1 MLRPIRTLAAAA
13 AALALVSACNSAS
26 PNGDTNGDTK
36 GAAQGGAGGTSASS
50 RGVSADSIKVGGI
63 VSMTSASG
71 YSKKDTD
78 LGAKARYLRANAEG
92 GVHGRKIDYLGAE
105 DDGQDPAKNLAAARK
120 LVQQDKV
127 FAVAPMSSV
136 AFSGADFLE
145 QEKVPTFGWGTLP
158 SFCGPAH
165 MYGFNGCLV
174 PSPGGTLNQT
184 WPEGIGQLLGGA
196 RGKSV
201 AIIANDSDAGKFGI
215 RTFQQG
221 FTSAGFAVS
230 YAKASVPATAV
241 PNDWSAY
248 VKEILS
254 SNGGKAPDAVV
265 SVMQTPN
272 NIGLFTALKRSGYK
286 GLLSDPTDYDP
297 GLLAKD
303 ATRQALDGVHVLLQ
317 FQPFESVD
325 PKMTQFKA
333 DIKAAAGGQDVPL
346 SMHMLT
352 GYMSADLFVSIAQKA
367 GRDLSVA
374 SFQAAAQGFSDT
386 GTLVGDRAEPK
397 GQKES
402 FGCGALVQLK
412 GGAYEVS
419 VPFKCY
425 EPIPFT

>member
-26 PNGDTNGDTK
+26 NSASPDK
-36 GAAQGGAGGTSASS
+36 PGAAGNS
-50 RGVSADSIKVGGI
+50 RGVTKDSIKVGGL

-71 YSKKDTD
+71 YSKKATD
-78 LGAKARYLRANAEG
+78 LGAKARYMRANAEG
-92 GVHGRKIDYLGAE
+92 GINGRKIDYIGAE

-127 FAVAPMSSV
+127 FAVSPMSSV
-136 AFSGADFLE
+136 TFTGADFLE

-158 SFCGPAH
+158 SFCGPKYI
-165 MYGFNGCLV
+165 YGFNGCLV
-174 PSPGGTLNQT
+174 PTPGGTINQT
-184 WPEGIGQLLGGA
+184 WPEGIGQILGGA
-196 RGKSV
+196 AGKSV
-201 AIIANDSDAGKFGI
+201 AIIANDSDAGKFGV

-221 FTSAGFAVS
+221 FASAGFKVS
-230 YAKASVPATAV
+230 YAKASVPGTAV
-241 PNDWSAY
+241 PSDWSAY
-248 VKEILS
+248 VKEILE
-254 SNGGKAPDAVV
+254 SNDGKAPDAVV

-272 NIGLFTALKRSGYK
+272 NIGLFTSLKRSGYK

-303 ATRQALDGVHVLLQ
+303 ATKQALDGVHVLLQ
-317 FQPFESVD
+317 FEPFESEN
-325 PKMTQFKA
+325 PKMAQFKA
-333 DIKAAAGGQDVPL
+333 DIKAASGGLDVPL
-346 SMHMLT
+346 NMHMMT

-367 GRDLSVA
+367 GKDLTVE

-386 GTLVGDRAEPK
+386 ATLVGNRAEPK
-397 GQKES
+397 GQKDS

-412 GGAYEVS
+412 NGAYEVS

-425 EPIPFT
+425 EPIPFK

>member
-26 PNGDTNGDTK
+26 NSSSPRTSDA
-36 GAAQGGAGGTSASS
+36 GAAANF
-50 RGVSADSIKVGGI
+50 RGVSDRSIKVGGI

-78 LGAKARYLRANAEG
+78 LGAKARYMRANAEG
-92 GVHGRKIDYLGAE
+92 GIYGRTIEYLGAE
-105 DDGQDPAKNLAAARK
+105 DDGQDPAKNMAAARK

-127 FAVAPMSSV
+127 FAISPMSSV
-136 AFSGADFLE
+136 TFSGADFLE

-158 SFCGPAH
+158 SFCGPKYI
-165 MYGFNGCLV
+165 YGFNGCLV

-184 WPEGIGQLLGGA
+184 WPEGIAQILGQA
-196 RGKSV
+196 EGKSV
-201 AIIANDSDAGKFGI
+201 AVIANDSDAGKFGI

-221 FTSAGFAVS
+221 FASAGFKVA

-241 PNDWSAY
+241 PSDWSAY
-248 VKEILS
+248 VKEILE
-254 SNGGKAPDAVV
+254 SNDGKAPDAVV

-303 ATRQALDGVHVLLQ
+303 ATKQALDGVHVLLQ
-317 FQPFESVD
+317 FEPFESTS
-325 PKMTQFKA
+325 PAMTRFKA
-333 DIKAAAGGQDVPL
+333 DIKAASGGQDVPL
-346 SMHMLT
+346 NMHMLT

-367 GRDLSVA
+367 GKDLTVTH
-374 SFQAAAQGFSDT
+374 FQNAAQSFSDT

-397 GQKES
+397 GQKDS

-412 GGAYEVS
+412 NGAYEVS
-419 VPFKCY
+419 VPFKCHA
-425 EPIPFT
+425 PIPFK

>member
-26 PNGDTNGDTK
+26 TNGASA
-36 GAAQGGAGGTSASS
+36 GGPGGASGIS

-63 VSMTSASG
+63 VSMTSAGG

-78 LGAKARYLRANAEG
+78 LGARARYLRANAEG
-92 GVHGRKIDYLGAE
+92 GVHGRRIDYLGAE

-127 FAVAPMSSV
+127 FAVSPMSSV
-136 AFSGADFLE
+136 TFSGADFLE

-158 SFCGPAH
+158 SFCGPRH
-165 MYGFNGCLV
+165 IYGFNGCLV

-184 WPEGIGQLLGGA
+184 WPEGIAQVLGGA
-196 RGKSV
+196 SGRSV

-221 FTSAGFAVS
+221 FASAGFRVA

-241 PNDWSAY
+241 PSDWSAY
-248 VKEILS
+248 VKEILAAD
-254 SNGGKAPDAVV
+254 GGKAPDAVI
-265 SVMQTPN
+265 SVMQTPG
-272 NIGLFTALKRSGYK
+272 NIGLFTALKRSGYQ

-303 ATRQALDGVHVLLQ
+303 ATRQALDGVYVLLQ
-317 FQPFESVD
+317 FQPFESAD
-325 PKMTQFKA
+325 PKMAQFKA
-333 DIKAAAGGQDVPL
+333 DIKAASGGQEVPL

-352 GYMSADLFVSIAQKA
+352 GYMSADLFLSIAHEA
-367 GRDLSVA
+367 GKDLTVE

-386 GTLVGDRAEPK
+386 GTLVGDRALPK
-397 GQKES
+397 GQKDS
-402 FGCGALVQLK
+402 FGCGALVRLTN
-412 GGAYEVS
+412 GAYEVA
-419 VPFKCY
+419 VPFSCH

>member
-1 MLRPIRTLAAAA
+1 MLRPIRALAAAA
-13 AALALVSACNSAS
+13 AALALVCACNSAS
-26 PNGDTNGDTK
+26 GGSLPGKPGD
-36 GAAQGGAGGTSASS
+36 AAAT
-50 RGVSADSIKVGGI
+50 RGVSAGSIKVGGI

-78 LGAKARYLRANAEG
+78 LGARARYLRANAEG
-92 GVHGRKIDYLGAE
+92 GINGRTIDYIGAE
-105 DDGQDPAKNLAAARK
+105 DDGQDPGKNLAAARK

-136 AFSGADFLE
+136 TFSGADFLE

-158 SFCGPAH
+158 SFCGPQYI
-165 MYGFNGCLV
+165 YGFNGCLV

-184 WPEGIGQLLGGA
+184 WPEGIGQVLGGA
-196 RGKSV
+196 KGKSV

-221 FTSAGFAVS
+221 FAGAGFEVA

-241 PNDWSAY
+241 PSDWSAY
-248 VKEILS
+248 VKDILAS
-254 SNGGKAPDAVV
+254 DGGEAPDAVV

-272 NIGLFTALKRSGYK
+272 NIGLFTALKRAGYR

-297 GLLAKD
+297 ALLAKD
-303 ATRQALDGVHVLLQ
+303 TTRQALDGVHVLLQ
-317 FQPFESVD
+317 FEPFESANPRMD
-325 PKMTQFKA
+325 QFKA
-333 DIKAAAGGQDVPL
+333 DIKAASGGREIPL

-352 GYMSADLFVSIAQKA
+352 GYMSADLFVSIALKA
-367 GRDLSVA
+367 GKDLTVA
-374 SFQAAAQGFSDT
+374 HFQNAARSFSDT

-402 FGCGALVQLK
+402 FGCGALVRLK
-412 GGAYEVS
+412 DGAYEVS

-425 EPIPFT
+425 EPVPFK

>member
-1 MLRPIRTLAAAA
+1 MLRPIRALAAAA

-26 PNGDTNGDTK
+26 NGSRPGESGD
-36 GAAQGGAGGTSASS
+36 AAGTT
-50 RGVSADSIKVGGI
+50 RGVSAASIKVGGI

-78 LGAKARYLRANAEG
+78 LGARARYLRANAEG
-92 GVHGRKIDYLGAE
+92 GINGRTIDYVGAE
-105 DDGQDPAKNLAAARK
+105 NDGQDPGKNLAAARK

-136 AFSGADFLE
+136 TFSGADFLE

-158 SFCGPAH
+158 SFCGPQYI
-165 MYGFNGCLV
+165 YGFNGCLV

-184 WPEGIGQLLGGA
+184 WPEGIGQVLGGA
-196 RGKSV
+196 KGKSV

-221 FTSAGFAVS
+221 FAAAGFEVA
-230 YAKASVPATAV
+230 YAKASVPGTAV
-241 PNDWSAY
+241 PSDWSAY
-248 VKEILS
+248 VKDILGS
-254 SNGGKAPDAVV
+254 DGGKAPDAVV

-272 NIGLFTALKRSGYK
+272 NIGLFTALKRAGYR

-297 GLLAKD
+297 ALLAKD
-303 ATRQALDGVHVLLQ
+303 TTKQALDGVHVLLQ
-317 FQPFESVD
+317 FEPFESANPRMD
-325 PKMTQFKA
+325 QFKA
-333 DIKAAAGGQDVPL
+333 DIKAASGGREVPL
-346 SMHMLT
+346 NMHMLT
-352 GYMSADLFVSIAQKA
+352 GYMAADLFVSIALKA
-367 GRDLSVA
+367 GKDLTVA
-374 SFQAAAQGFSDT
+374 HFQNAAQSFSDT

-402 FGCGALVQLK
+402 FGCGALVRLK
-412 GGAYEVS
+412 NGAYEVS

-425 EPIPFT
+425 EPIPFK

>member
-26 PNGDTNGDTK
+26 NSASTDKP
-36 GAAQGGAGGTSASS
+36 GAAGNS
-50 RGVSADSIKVGGI
+50 RGVTADSIKVGGL

-71 YSKKDTD
+71 YSKKATD
-78 LGAKARYLRANAEG
+78 LGAKARYARANAEG
-92 GVHGRKIDYLGAE
+92 GINGRKIDYIGAE

-127 FAVAPMSSV
+127 FAVSPMSSV
-136 AFSGADFLE
+136 TFTGADFLE

-158 SFCGPAH
+158 SFCGPKYI
-165 MYGFNGCLV
+165 YGFNGCLV
-174 PSPGGTLNQT
+174 PTPGGTINQT
-184 WPEGIGQLLGGA
+184 WPEGIGQVLGGA
-196 RGKSV
+196 AGKSV
-201 AIIANDSDAGKFGI
+201 AIIANDSDAGKFGV

-221 FTSAGFAVS
+221 FASAGFKVA
-230 YAKASVPATAV
+230 YAKASVPGTAV
-241 PNDWSAY
+241 PSDWSAY
-248 VKEILS
+248 VKEILQ
-254 SNGGKAPDAVV
+254 SNDGKAPDAVV

-303 ATRQALDGVHVLLQ
+303 ATKQALDGVHVLLQ
-317 FQPFESVD
+317 FEPFESTN
-325 PKMTQFKA
+325 PKMAQFKA
-333 DIKAAAGGQDVPL
+333 DIKAASGGLDVPL
-346 SMHMLT
+346 NMHMLT

-367 GRDLSVA
+367 GKDLTVE

-386 GTLVGDRAEPK
+386 DTLVGNRAEPK
-397 GQKES
+397 GQKDS

-412 GGAYEVS
+412 NGAYEVS

-425 EPIPFT
+425 EPIPFK

>member
-26 PNGDTNGDTK
+26 HHTDPGGKPGPAGD
-36 GAAQGGAGGTSASS
+36 S
-50 RGVSADSIKVGGI
+50 RGVTADSIKVGGI
-63 VSMTSASG
+63 VSMTSAGG

-92 GVHGRKIDYLGAE
+92 GIHGRRIDYLGAE
-105 DDGQDPAKNLAAARK
+105 DDGQDPAKNMAAARK

-127 FAVAPMSSV
+127 FAVSPMSSV
-136 AFSGADFLE
+136 TFSGADFLE

-158 SFCGPAH
+158 SFCGPKYI
-165 MYGFNGCLV
+165 YGFNGCLV
-174 PSPGGTLNQT
+174 PTPGGTLNQT
-184 WPEGIGQLLGGA
+184 WPEGIGAVLGGA
-196 RGKSV
+196 QGKSV

-221 FTSAGFAVS
+221 FTSAGFTVS
-230 YAKASVPATAV
+230 YAKASVPGTAV
-241 PNDWSAY
+241 PSDWSAY
-248 VKEILS
+248 VKDILQ

-303 ATRQALDGVHVLLQ
+303 ATKQALDGVHVLLQ
-317 FQPFESVD
+317 FEPFESD
-325 PKMTQFKA
+325 SPEMARFKA
-333 DIKAAAGGQDVPL
+333 DIKAAAGGQEVPL
-346 SMHMLT
+346 SLHMMT

-367 GRDLSVA
+367 GKDLTVE

-386 GTLVGDRAEPK
+386 ATLVGDRAEPK
-397 GQKES
+397 GQKDS

-412 GGAYEVS
+412 DGAYGVS

-425 EPIPFT
+425 EPIPFK

>member
-1 MLRPIRTLAAAA
+1 MSRPIRALAAAA
-13 AALALVSACNSAS
+13 AVLALVSACNSAS
-26 PNGDTNGDTK
+26 TSNQTMPGKSGDAP
-36 GAAQGGAGGTSASS
+36 GAQ
-50 RGVSADSIKVGGI
+50 RGVTDKTIKVGGI

-92 GVHGRKIDYLGAE
+92 GVHGRTIDYIGAE
-105 DDGQDPAKNLAAARK
+105 DDGQDPGKNLAAARK

-136 AFSGADFLE
+136 TFSGADFLE

-158 SFCGPAH
+158 SFCGPKYI
-165 MYGFNGCLV
+165 YGFNGCLV

-184 WPEGIGQLLGGA
+184 WPEGIAKLLGGA
-196 RGKSV
+196 GGKSV
-201 AIIANDSDAGKFGI
+201 AVIANDSDAGKFGI

-221 FTSAGFAVS
+221 FAAAGFTVS

-241 PNDWSAY
+241 PSDWSAY
-248 VKEILS
+248 VKEIMEAG
-254 SNGGKAPDAVV
+254 GGKAPDAVV

-272 NIGLFTALKRSGYK
+272 NIGLFTALKRAGYK

-303 ATRQALDGVHVLLQ
+303 ATRQALEGVHVLLQ
-317 FQPFESVD
+317 FEPFESD
-325 PKMTQFKA
+325 GPKMKQFKA
-333 DIKAAAGGQDVPL
+333 DIKAASGGQDVPL
-346 SMHMLT
+346 NMHMLT
-352 GYMSADLFVSIAQKA
+352 GYMSADLFLAIAQKA
-367 GRDLSVA
+367 GKDLTTTH
-374 SFQAAAQGFSDT
+374 FQNAAQTFSDT

-397 GQKES
+397 GQKDS

-412 GGAYEVS
+412 GGRYEVS
-419 VPFKCY
+419 VPFECH
-425 EPIPFT
+425 EPIPFK

>member
-1 MLRPIRTLAAAA
+1 MLRPIRALAAAA
-13 AALALVSACNSAS
+13 AALALVCACNSAS
-26 PNGDTNGDTK
+26 SGSLPGKPGD
-36 GAAQGGAGGTSASS
+36 AAAT
-50 RGVSADSIKVGGI
+50 RGVSAGSIKVGGI

-78 LGAKARYLRANAEG
+78 LGARARYLRANAEG
-92 GVHGRKIDYLGAE
+92 GINGRTIDYIGAE
-105 DDGQDPAKNLAAARK
+105 DDGQDPGKNLAAARK

-136 AFSGADFLE
+136 TFSGADFLE

-158 SFCGPAH
+158 SFSGPQYI
-165 MYGFNGCLV
+165 YGFNGCLV

-184 WPEGIGQLLGGA
+184 WPEGIGQVLGGA
-196 RGKSV
+196 KGKSV

-221 FTSAGFAVS
+221 FAGAGFEVA

-241 PNDWSAY
+241 PSDWSAY
-248 VKEILS
+248 VKDIIAS
-254 SNGGKAPDAVV
+254 DGGEAPDAVV

-272 NIGLFTALKRSGYK
+272 NIGLFTALKRAGYR

-297 GLLAKD
+297 ALLAKD
-303 ATRQALDGVHVLLQ
+303 TTRQALDGVHVLLQ
-317 FQPFESVD
+317 FEPFESANPGMD
-325 PKMTQFKA
+325 QFKA
-333 DIKAAAGGQDVPL
+333 DIKAASGGREVPL
-346 SMHMLT
+346 NMHMLT
-352 GYMSADLFVSIAQKA
+352 GYMSADLFVSIALKA
-367 GRDLSVA
+367 GKDLTVA
-374 SFQAAAQGFSDT
+374 HFQNAAQSFSDT

-402 FGCGALVQLK
+402 FGCGALVRLK
-412 GGAYEVS
+412 DGAYEVS

-425 EPIPFT
+425 EPVPFK

>member
-26 PNGDTNGDTK
+26 NSSSPHTSDA
-36 GAAQGGAGGTSASS
+36 GAAANF
-50 RGVSADSIKVGGI
+50 RGVTDRSIKVGGI

-78 LGAKARYLRANAEG
+78 LGAKARYMRANAEG
-92 GVHGRKIDYLGAE
+92 GINGRTIEYLGAE
-105 DDGQDPAKNLAAARK
+105 DDGQDPAKNMAAARK

-127 FAVAPMSSV
+127 FAISPMSSV
-136 AFSGADFLE
+136 TFSGADFLE

-158 SFCGPAH
+158 SFCGPKYI
-165 MYGFNGCLV
+165 YGFNGCLV

-184 WPEGIGQLLGGA
+184 WPEGIAQILGGA
-196 RGKSV
+196 KGKSV
-201 AIIANDSDAGKFGI
+201 AVIANDSDAGKFGI

-221 FTSAGFAVS
+221 FASAGFKVA

-241 PNDWSAY
+241 PSDWSAY
-248 VKEILS
+248 VKEILE
-254 SNGGKAPDAVV
+254 SNDGKAPDAVV

-303 ATRQALDGVHVLLQ
+303 ATKQALDGVHVLLQ
-317 FQPFESVD
+317 FEPFESTS
-325 PKMTQFKA
+325 PAMARFKA
-333 DIKAAAGGQDVPL
+333 DIKAASGGQEVPL
-346 SMHMLT
+346 SMHTLT

-367 GRDLSVA
+367 GKDLTVTH
-374 SFQAAAQGFSDT
+374 FQNAAQSFSDT
-386 GTLVGDRAEPK
+386 GTLVGDRAEPE
-397 GQKES
+397 GQKDS

-412 GGAYEVS
+412 NGAYEVS
-419 VPFKCY
+419 VPFKCHA
-425 EPIPFT
+425 PIPFK

>member
-1 MLRPIRTLAAAA
+1 MLRPIRALAAAA
-13 AALALVSACNSAS
+13 AALALVCACNSAS
-26 PNGDTNGDTK
+26 GGSLPGKPGDT
-36 GAAQGGAGGTSASS
+36 AAAT
-50 RGVSADSIKVGGI
+50 RGVSARSIKVGGI

-78 LGAKARYLRANAEG
+78 LGARARYLRANAEG
-92 GVHGRKIDYLGAE
+92 GINGRTIDYVGAE
-105 DDGQDPAKNLAAARK
+105 DDGQDPGKNLAAARK

-136 AFSGADFLE
+136 TFSGADFLE

-158 SFCGPAH
+158 SFCGPRYV
-165 MYGFNGCLV
+165 YGFNGCLV

-184 WPEGIGQLLGGA
+184 WPEGIGQVLGGA
-196 RGKSV
+196 KGKSV

-221 FTSAGFAVS
+221 FAGAGFEVA

-241 PNDWSAY
+241 PSDWSAY
-248 VKEILS
+248 VKDILAGD
-254 SNGGKAPDAVV
+254 GGKAPDAVV

-272 NIGLFTALKRSGYK
+272 NIGLFTALKRAGYR

-297 GLLAKD
+297 ALLAKD
-303 ATRQALDGVHVLLQ
+303 TTRQALDGVHVLLQ
-317 FQPFESVD
+317 FEPFESANPRMD
-325 PKMTQFKA
+325 QFKA
-333 DIKAAAGGQDVPL
+333 DIKAASGGREVPL

-352 GYMSADLFVSIAQKA
+352 GYMSADLFVSIALKA
-367 GRDLSVA
+367 GKDLTVA
-374 SFQAAAQGFSDT
+374 HFQNAAQSFSDT

-402 FGCGALVQLK
+402 FGCGALVRLK
-412 GGAYEVS
+412 DGAYEVS

-425 EPIPFT
+425 EPVPFK

>member
-1 MLRPIRTLAAAA
+1 MLRPIRALAAAA
-13 AALALVSACNSAS
+13 AALALVCACNSAS
-26 PNGDTNGDTK
+26 GGSLPGKPGD
-36 GAAQGGAGGTSASS
+36 AAAT
-50 RGVSADSIKVGGI
+50 RGVSAGSIKVGGI

-78 LGAKARYLRANAEG
+78 LGARARYLRANAEG
-92 GVHGRKIDYLGAE
+92 GINGRTIDYIGAE
-105 DDGQDPAKNLAAARK
+105 DDGQDPGKNLAAARK

-136 AFSGADFLE
+136 TFSGADFLE

-158 SFCGPAH
+158 SFCGPQYI
-165 MYGFNGCLV
+165 YGFNGCLV

-184 WPEGIGQLLGGA
+184 WPEGIGQVLGGA
-196 RGKSV
+196 KGKSV

-221 FTSAGFAVS
+221 FAGAGFDVA

-241 PNDWSAY
+241 PSDWSAY
-248 VKEILS
+248 VKDILAS
-254 SNGGKAPDAVV
+254 DGGEAPDAVV

-272 NIGLFTALKRSGYK
+272 NIGLFTALKRAGYR

-297 GLLAKD
+297 ALLAKD
-303 ATRQALDGVHVLLQ
+303 TTRQALDGVHVLLQ
-317 FQPFESVD
+317 FEPFESANPRMD
-325 PKMTQFKA
+325 QFKA
-333 DIKAAAGGQDVPL
+333 DIKAASGGREVPL
-346 SMHMLT
+346 NMHMLT
-352 GYMSADLFVSIAQKA
+352 GYMSADLFVSIALKA
-367 GRDLSVA
+367 GKDLTVA
-374 SFQAAAQGFSDT
+374 HFQNAARSFSDT

-402 FGCGALVQLK
+402 FGCGALVRLK
-412 GGAYEVS
+412 DGAYEVS

-425 EPIPFT
+425 EPVPFK

>member
-1 MLRPIRTLAAAA
+1 MSRPIRALAAAA
-13 AALALVSACNSAS
+13 AVLALVSACNSAS
-26 PNGDTNGDTK
+26 TSDRTAPGKSGDAP
-36 GAAQGGAGGTSASS
+36 GAQ
-50 RGVSADSIKVGGI
+50 RGVTDKSIKVGGI

-92 GVHGRKIDYLGAE
+92 GVHGRTIDYIGAE
-105 DDGQDPAKNLAAARK
+105 DDGQDPGKNLAAARK

-136 AFSGADFLE
+136 TFSGADFLE

-158 SFCGPAH
+158 SFCGPKH
-165 MYGFNGCLV
+165 IYGFNGCLV

-184 WPEGIGQLLGGA
+184 WPEGIAKLLGGA
-196 RGKSV
+196 GGKSV
-201 AIIANDSDAGKFGI
+201 AVIANDSDAGKFGI

-221 FTSAGFAVS
+221 FAAAGFTVS

-241 PNDWSAY
+241 PSDWSAY
-248 VKEILS
+248 VKEIMEGS
-254 SNGGKAPDAVV
+254 GGKAPDAVV

-272 NIGLFTALKRSGYK
+272 NIGLFTALKRAGYK

-303 ATRQALDGVHVLLQ
+303 ATRQALEGVHVLLQ
-317 FQPFESVD
+317 FEPFESD
-325 PKMTQFKA
+325 GPKMKQFKA

-346 SMHMLT
+346 NMHMLT
-352 GYMSADLFVSIAQKA
+352 GYMSADLFLAIAQKA
-367 GRDLSVA
+367 GKDLTTTH
-374 SFQAAAQGFSDT
+374 FQNAAQAFSDT

-397 GQKES
+397 GQKDS

-412 GGAYEVS
+412 GGRYEVS
-419 VPFKCY
+419 VPFECH
-425 EPIPFT
+425 EPIPFK

>member
-1 MLRPIRTLAAAA
+1 MLRPIRVLAAAA

-26 PNGDTNGDTK
+26 NGSQPGTPGE
-36 GAAQGGAGGTSASS
+36 AAGTT
-50 RGVSADSIKVGGI
+50 RGVSAGSIKVGGI

-78 LGAKARYLRANAEG
+78 LGARARYLRANAEG
-92 GVHGRKIDYLGAE
+92 GINGRTIDYIGAE
-105 DDGQDPAKNLAAARK
+105 DDGQDPGKNLAAARK

-136 AFSGADFLE
+136 TFSGADFLE

-158 SFCGPAH
+158 SFCGPRYI
-165 MYGFNGCLV
+165 YGFNGCLV

-184 WPEGIGQLLGGA
+184 WPEGIAQVLGGA
-196 RGKSV
+196 KGKSV
-201 AIIANDSDAGKFGI
+201 ALIANDSDAGKFGI

-221 FTSAGFAVS
+221 FASAGFEVA
-230 YAKASVPATAV
+230 YAKASVPGTAV
-241 PNDWSAY
+241 PSDWSAY
-248 VKEILS
+248 VKDILAGA
-254 SNGGKAPDAVV
+254 GGKAPDAVV

-272 NIGLFTALKRSGYK
+272 NIGLFTALKRAGYQ

-297 GLLAKD
+297 ALLAKD
-303 ATRQALDGVHVLLQ
+303 TTKQALDGVHVLLQ
-317 FQPFESVD
+317 FEPFESAN
-325 PKMTQFKA
+325 PKMDQFKA
-333 DIKAAAGGQDVPL
+333 DIKAASGGREVPL
-346 SMHMLT
+346 NMHMLT

-367 GRDLSVA
+367 GKDLTVA
-374 SFQAAAQGFSDT
+374 HFQNAAQSFSDT

-402 FGCGALVQLK
+402 FGCGALVRLK
-412 GGAYEVS
+412 NGAYEVS

-425 EPIPFT
+425 EPIPFK